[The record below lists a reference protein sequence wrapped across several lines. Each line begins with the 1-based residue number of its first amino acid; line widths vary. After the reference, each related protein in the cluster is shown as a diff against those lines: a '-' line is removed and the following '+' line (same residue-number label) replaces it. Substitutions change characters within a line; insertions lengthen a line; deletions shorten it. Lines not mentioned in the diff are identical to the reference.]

1 MIEDLQDEFSA
12 YSKPKKQASP
22 KTVLFA
28 LVFILWLIFSAVYIF
43 ISLPKMRSALAE
55 TDAINIIKNAKSYR
69 ISAESSPYTLYFVNP
84 SNGAVMPFEANVLY
98 SGSDRFHDAIEGLL
112 KGPTDSA
119 LSEGYLSYI
128 APGTKLLGLT
138 VSSGYA
144 FVDLSTEFA
153 SSSNMEMARKQI
165 LMTLSNLDESIK
177 ELVVLVNGTEI

>member
-28 LVFILWLIFSAVYIF
+28 LVFILWVIFSAIYIF
-43 ISLPKMRSALAE
+43 VSLPSIRTALAE
-55 TDAINIIKNAKSYR
+55 TDAVNIVKNARSYR

-98 SGSDRFHDAIEGLL
+98 SGSDRFHDALEGLL

-119 LSEGYLSYI
+119 LAEGYLSYI
-128 APGTKLLGLT
+128 ASGTKLLGVT

-144 FVDLSTEFA
+144 FVDLSSEFA
-153 SSSNMEMARKQI
+153 SSSNMQMAQKQI
-165 LMTLSNLDESIK
+165 LLTLSALDESIK
-177 ELVVLVNGTEI
+177 NLVVLVNGVEL